1 VIHDGSLSFFLTAFA
16 ATKDRGI
23 VLAFLVCVGTLSLL
37 FSLCHFLWTQTRY
50 TPGVLPTEV
59 ASSLIPIPFPT
70 TDVCVSVSQSNTTRK
85 QKVLIMMKESGGS
98 GAVTMDS
105 RVKYR
110 EKMA

>member
-1 VIHDGSLSFFLTAFA
+1 VRRYPFSPFFSLSFPVDTN
-16 ATKDRGI
+16 
-23 VLAFLVCVGTLSLL
+23 
-37 FSLCHFLWTQTRY
+37 QRY